1 MRGAYGLGL
10 GENQLLSHGLGSGEN
25 PLFGCFNQRGV
36 IKRFA
41 LRDISLVELM
51 RCAHTARPFELH
63 RSVSWFLDFQALP
76 DVVMRRQRCVIYTL
90 TAFTED
96 YIFQV

>member
-1 MRGAYGLGL
+1 MRGAYRLSL

-25 PLFGCFNQRGV
+25 PLFRCFNQRGV
-36 IKRFA
+36 IERFA

-51 RCAHTARPFELH
+51 RCAHTARSFELH
-63 RSVSWFLDFQALP
+63 RGISWFLDFQALP
-76 DVVMRRQRCVIYTL
+76 DVVMRRQCCVFYTL
-90 TAFTED
+90 TAFTEY